1 MADKP
6 ARSPMRWLFDG
17 ALLLLGAALALNW
30 ALRLFAQVWVGLLII
45 GVVAVAITGIV
56 IWWRLWRGRW

>member
-30 ALRLFAQVWVGLLII
+30 ALCLFAQVWLGLVII
-45 GVVAVAITGIV
+45 AVVAVAVTGIV
-56 IWWRLWRGRW
+56 NWWRLWRRRW